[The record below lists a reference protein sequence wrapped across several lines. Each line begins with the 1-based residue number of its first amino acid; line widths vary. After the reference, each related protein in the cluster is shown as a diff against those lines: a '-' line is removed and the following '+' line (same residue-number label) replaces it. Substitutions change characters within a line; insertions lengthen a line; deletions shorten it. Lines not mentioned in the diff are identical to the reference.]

1 MSDTST
7 SEQAPDLDQAPD
19 HDHDQDHDQARD
31 LDQARDRDRDAIR
44 DLLTAYVFGLD
55 RRDFARV
62 AAVFTENA
70 EVRNVFDA
78 YLPEGEAFSGLTVG
92 GGVVAEGARQLFA
105 GLDATQHLLGAQ
117 EVTFA
122 DTGAHAAT
130 QIVAH
135 HHRGGEY
142 YHTGG
147 SYEDDLVRTPDGWR
161 ISRRTLRITWTT
173 GSPDV
178 FSAA

>member
-1 MSDTST
+1 MSDTSI
-7 SEQAPDLDQAPD
+7 SDQA
-19 HDHDQDHDQARD
+19 QVQV
-31 LDQARDRDRDAIR
+31 RDRDGHGDQVRVRDRDEIR
-44 DLLTAYVFGLD
+44 GLLTAYVFGLD

-62 AAVFTENA
+62 AAAFTEDA
-70 EVRNVFDA
+70 EVRNVFDG

-117 EVTFA
+117 EVEFT
-122 DTGAHAAT
+122 DTGAHAST

-147 SYEDDLVRTPDGWR
+147 TYEDDLVRTPDGWR